1 MLNPSKD
8 NILKALKCICLG
20 EHTECST
27 CAYSEE
33 GDICHRGNLGQDVIT
48 FITDLTVELDAMRGA
63 ANSYKTY
70 SEELAELLHDT
81 RTELTRVQEENEQLK
96 KAKYIFSTVDYCS
109 DDLARALEENAE
121 LKEKVEDLETMIFA
135 FVWNRGVAPVGK
147 HLGKSEEE
155 IADKVLETIREGEKM
170 ICYPVMRKRMQEAKA
185 RLEAKE
191 GEGDG
196 EE

>member
-1 MLNPSKD
+1 MELNAKQLLEVMEYCLNPDADCSICTTTLTMKSKHR
-8 NILKALKCICLG
+8 CI
-20 EHTECST
+20 
-27 CAYSEE
+27 
-33 GDICHRGNLGQDVIT
+33 D
-48 FITDLTVELDAMRGA
+48 
-63 ANSYKTY
+63 
-70 SEELAELLHDT
+70 ELLKNALSVVK
-81 RTELTRVQEENEQLK
+81 ELLQENEQLK
-96 KAKYIFSTVDYCS
+96 KAKYVFSTVDYCS
-109 DDLARALEENAE
+109 DDLAKALEENAD